1 MLPSILH
8 SQDDKQLA
16 ILAGQ
21 SEYVHDPQGTTT
33 LMEVHKMKLDYN
45 CTGAD
50 RKKLVAA
57 IADHL
62 GQKAKYLGAPS
73 FAYQVDCITIDKNG
87 VLQLSDMADPD
98 WVEGIEKHLADNG
111 FECVSFA
118 YDNPQPDPA
127 QEEVTE
133 DSSDT
138 DISGIC
144 ISMPRSLFTEQNL
157 SNLRSIVEAKG
168 NLIQKALGAADL
180 PIEVNDTKVSFPWF
194 PAEPTPDELKAYESF
209 VCRLCD
215 MARNQKR
222 VTAKEKETD
231 NEKYAFRCFLLRLGF
246 IGDEFKVARKV
257 LLKNFTG
264 SSAFKSAPTAKE
276 VRS

>member
-1 MLPSILH
+1 
-8 SQDDKQLA
+8 
-16 ILAGQ
+16 
-21 SEYVHDPQGTTT
+21 
-33 LMEVHKMKLDYN
+33 MKLDYN

-57 IADHL
+57 IAEHL

-87 VLQLSDMADPD
+87 VLQLNDMADPG
-98 WVEGIEKHLADNG
+98 WVEAIEKKLADSG
-111 FECVSFA
+111 FECVSFS
-118 YDNPQPDPA
+118 YDNPQPEPT
-127 QEEVTE
+127 QEEAHE
-133 DSSDT
+133 DSSDADFT
-138 DISGIC
+138 GIC

-157 SNLRSIVEAKG
+157 TNLHSIVEAKG
-168 NLIQKALGAADL
+168 SLIRKALGAANL
-180 PIEVNDTKVSFPWF
+180 PIEISDCKIGFPWF
-194 PAEPTPDELKAYESF
+194 QADPTPDELKAYESF

-246 IGDEFKVARKV
+246 IGDEFKAARKI
-257 LLKNFTG
+257 LLRNFSG
-264 SSAFKSAPTAKE
+264 SSAFKSAPSAKE
-276 VRS
+276 VQS